1 MTPNDVGRLYHLL
14 DALRNESRAHL
25 SEVRD
30 EVQGYRADLNG
41 RLKAL
46 ELAEARREGMGMGR
60 GSIGRL
66 IMSVAAVSAAIG
78 SVVGVI
84 AAIL

>member
-1 MTPNDVGRLYHLL
+1 MTTNDVTRLYHLL
-14 DALRNESRAHL
+14 DALRNESKQQAQ
-25 SEVRD
+25 EIRD

-60 GSIGRL
+60 GSIGRT
-66 IMSVAAVSAAIG
+66 IMGVAAVAAAVG
-78 SVVGVI
+78 SVTGVLVG
-84 AAIL
+84 IL

>member
-46 ELAEARREGMGMGR
+46 EIEAAKRQGAGEAR
-60 GSIGRL
+60 GSLGRL
-66 IMSVAAVSAAIG
+66 IWGVAAVSAAIG
-78 SVVGVI
+78 SIVGVV
-84 AAIL
+84 AALV

>member
-1 MTPNDVGRLYHLL
+1 VTTSDVTRLYHLL
-14 DALRNESRAHL
+14 DALRHESKQSAQ
-25 SEVRD
+25 EIRD

-60 GSIGRL
+60 GSIGRT
-66 IMSVAAVSAAIG
+66 IVAVAAVAAAVG
-78 SVVGVI
+78 SVTGVLVG
-84 AAIL
+84 IL